1 LKVCKTFC
9 CRGMRNKNVLI
20 IKWKKVNGK
29 IGLEYMLI

>member
-1 LKVCKTFC
+1 
-9 CRGMRNKNVLI
+9 MRNKNVLI